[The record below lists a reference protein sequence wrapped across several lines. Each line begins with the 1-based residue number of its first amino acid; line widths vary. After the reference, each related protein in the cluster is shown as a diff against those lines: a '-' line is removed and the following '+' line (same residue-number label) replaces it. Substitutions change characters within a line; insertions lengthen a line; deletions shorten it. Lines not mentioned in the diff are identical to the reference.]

1 MAPVIGMMVDRHG
14 PRRLIFVGSLL
25 LAAGT
30 FLLSQTT
37 SLLTY
42 YGAFA
47 LIAIGMSACTITV
60 LMTAVMNWFRKKSGI
75 ASSIVSAGF
84 GFGGLMVPIIVW
96 LVDSY
101 GWRQAE
107 FILAIGVLL
116 LILPLSFL
124 FRSKPE
130 DYGYLPDGET
140 RKDLSSNMVIEP
152 QAGISSSQ
160 DEIAINGKQ
169 AIRNH
174 TFWHLSVAFLL
185 HHIVMSSVST
195 HVMPYLSSI
204 GFAKS
209 QSSLVATGIPLVSVG
224 GRFSFGW
231 AGDSHDRRKLTAISF
246 ILVSIGLICFDFTAV
261 AAWLTIPFLLL
272 FGLGHGGCCV
282 LRPALTREFFGQK
295 HYGTIFGMVI
305 GISCIGNII
314 GPLATGIVYDIWGNY
329 NHIWLV
335 FSGVALA
342 SFASIWTISVRR

>member
-1 MAPVIGMMVDRHG
+1 
-14 PRRLIFVGSLL
+14 
-25 LAAGT
+25 
-30 FLLSQTT
+30 
-37 SLLTY
+37 
-42 YGAFA
+42 
-47 LIAIGMSACTITV
+47 
-60 LMTAVMNWFRKKSGI
+60 
-75 ASSIVSAGF
+75 
-84 GFGGLMVPIIVW
+84 
-96 LVDSY
+96 
-101 GWRQAE
+101 
-107 FILAIGVLL
+107 
-116 LILPLSFL
+116 
-124 FRSKPE
+124 
-130 DYGYLPDGET
+130 
-140 RKDLSSNMVIEP
+140 MVIEP

-160 DEIAINGKQ
+160 DEIAINWKQ
-169 AIRNH
+169 AIRNR

-231 AGDSHDRRKLTAISF
+231 AGDRHDRRKLTAISF
-246 ILVSIGLICFDFTAV
+246 ILVSIGLICFDFTTV

-282 LRPALTREFFGQK
+282 LRPALTREFFGKK

-305 GISCIGNII
+305 GLSCIGNII

-329 NHIWLV
+329 HHIWLI
-335 FSGVALA
+335 FSGVALT